1 MSDNSSARPGFL
13 RRIPRWGWITIC
25 VVALIGVSGIARA
38 VGVTSDEPTTTAIT
52 PEPSAP
58 SVSSEPSTSTPP
70 SAPPAPAPPAA
81 QPLAPRVEAY
91 LKDQWGVTSF
101 SDGLSGPDPRLLN
114 WYIAS
119 IKDVSPGVIEAVVQ
133 VTAAD
138 TTDAEVE
145 LLAKRIGMLS
155 KPAFAELDWVMVQSA
170 DGMITKQVRAQ

>member
-1 MSDNSSARPGFL
+1 
-13 RRIPRWGWITIC
+13 
-25 VVALIGVSGIARA
+25 
-38 VGVTSDEPTTTAIT
+38 
-52 PEPSAP
+52 
-58 SVSSEPSTSTPP
+58 
-70 SAPPAPAPPAA
+70 
-81 QPLAPRVEAY
+81 